1 MANLGLAIMALGVV
15 VLVYAVG
22 GGAMLGV
29 IGYDEWT
36 GGLVLGGLLMAG
48 GWYVTGGARAR

>member
-1 MANLGLAIMALGVV
+1 MANLGLVITALGVV

-22 GGAMLGV
+22 RAMLGV

-48 GWYVTGGARAR
+48 GWYVRGGARAR

>member
-1 MANLGLAIMALGVV
+1 MANLGLVMMALGVV
-15 VLVYAVG
+15 VLVYAV

-36 GGLVLGGLLMAG
+36 GGLVLGGSPNG
-48 GWYVTGGARAR
+48 RGVVCDRGRKS

>member
-1 MANLGLAIMALGVV
+1 MANLGLVMMALGVV
-15 VLVYAVG
+15 VLVYAA

-29 IGYDEWT
+29 IGYEEWT

-48 GWYVTGGARAR
+48 EWYVTGGARAR

>member
-1 MANLGLAIMALGVV
+1 MANLGIVIMALGVV
-15 VLVYAVG
+15 VLVYAA

-48 GWYVTGGARAR
+48 GWYVTRGARAR

>member
-1 MANLGLAIMALGVV
+1 MANLGLVIMALGVV

-22 GGAMLGV
+22 GAMLGV
-29 IGYDEWT
+29 IGYEEWT